1 MPTRYRPARCSAATW
16 ATYLQA
22 AADARAAEADVDL
35 EPLLRL
41 DEMDDDQAAEAIDTV
56 YRRIL
61 SG

>member
-16 ATYLQA
+16 KTYLQA
-22 AADARAAEADVDL
+22 AADAR
-35 EPLLRL
+35 
-41 DEMDDDQAAEAIDTV
+41 AAEAIDTV